1 MVLDDS
7 PQAEDDEEELPK
19 AGAEEAPK
27 AHVELPGPKE
37 WLLTVEN
44 KLEDS

>member
-19 AGAEEAPK
+19 AGAEAPK
-27 AHVELPGPKE
+27 AYVELPGPKE